1 MDRIF
6 SVIHQDRDHLIVE
19 KEGSVEQLQ
28 VTVQRANL
36 WWKRFI
42 GWMFQVIKPGQGLW
56 LTPCQSIHTFFM
68 RSAIDVVYIDKYS
81 YICKLVPAL
90 RPWRLSGCLAAK
102 GVLELSPGLIQKLQL
117 EIGQNFPVEPW
128 PTGPSQASSH
138 RPVLLRQRG
147 AALIEMTLVVPMLL
161 LLGGTMAQTGLLYHY
176 KLGAN
181 YAVQEGARA
190 ASVSR
195 GDLEEVRLAMA
206 RAMTPWYGGGRN
218 ANEIAQSYA
227 RALADIGPF
236 TRIEVVNPQPADF
249 AAFNAAHLEQKYGAR
264 TIAQSDLWRSWD
276 QAGGTGGNNKL
287 QAMQLRLRV
296 SVAAPMSQVP
306 VAGRMMNFLARQ
318 WEGLTGQAGAEAS
331 PDAQGSTAEFRRWAL
346 LAGRMP
352 MTTEVVIQMQSDL
365 VEPAEYVKGPSGN
378 AGGGNVVI
386 TDPEEKDCASAMCS
400 GDWSGRPGVP
410 PPPNDGTTPGDPGGC
425 QGGSCPPPSCT
436 G

>member
-1 MDRIF
+1 MLLTIR
-6 SVIHQDRDHLIVE
+6 
-19 KEGSVEQLQ
+19 
-28 VTVQRANL
+28 RANS

-42 GWMFQVIKPGQGLW
+42 GWMFQTVKPEQGLW

-68 RSAIDVVYIDKYS
+68 RSAIDVVYIDRNFR
-81 YICKLVPAL
+81 ICKLVSHL
-90 RPWRLSGCLAAK
+90 KPWRFSACFSAK
-102 GVLELSPGLIQKLQL
+102 GVLELSPGLIQKMQL
-117 EIGQNFPVEPW
+117 KEGQSFPLEGESVSKLSDARKP
-128 PTGPSQASSH
+128 PTFSK
-138 RPVLLRQRG
+138 QRG
-147 AALIEMTLVVPMLL
+147 AALIEMTLVAPMLL
-161 LLGGTMAQTGLLYHY
+161 LLGGTMVQTGLLYHY

-181 YAVQEGARA
+181 YAAQEGARA

-195 GDLEEVRLAMA
+195 GDLSEVRLAMA

-236 TRIEVVNPQPADF
+236 SRIEVVNPQPADF

-276 QAGGTGGNNKL
+276 QGGGAGGNNKL
-287 QAMQLRLRV
+287 QAMQLRLRI

-318 WEGLTGQAGAEAS
+318 WEGLTGQAGAQAA

-365 VEPAEYVKGPSGN
+365 VEPSQYVQGPSGN
-378 AGGGNVVI
+378 AGGSGSNVAI
-386 TDPEEKDCASAMCS
+386 NDPDARECASALCA
-400 GDWSGRPGVP
+400 GDWSGRPGSP
-410 PPPNDGTTPGDPGGC
+410 APDDGTTPGDPGGC
-425 QGGSCPPPSCT
+425 QGGSCQVPCAT
-436 G
+436 T